1 MQVCSA
7 ELFFVSEFLLKTETR
22 SRYKKRSCYTAI
34 TKKPTPSLFLYIC
47 INRCAKEA
55 HSDPTLNTFIM

>member
-1 MQVCSA
+1 MQVRSA

-22 SRYKKRSCYTAI
+22 SRYKKRVVI
-34 TKKPTPSLFLYIC
+34 QQLLKKPTPSLFLYIC